1 MYESVFPSGQ
11 MNFLE
16 FDLAYSE
23 LKEVI
28 CVKGRELFMG
38 SACKD
43 ESENDWVKE

>member
-1 MYESVFPSGQ
+1 

-28 CVKGRELFMG
+28 CVKGCELFMG
-38 SACKD
+38 LICKD